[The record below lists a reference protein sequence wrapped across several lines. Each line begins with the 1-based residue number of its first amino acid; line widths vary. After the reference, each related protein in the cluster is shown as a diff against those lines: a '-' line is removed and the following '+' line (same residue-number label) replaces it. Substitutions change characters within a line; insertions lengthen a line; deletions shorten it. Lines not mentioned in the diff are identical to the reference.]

1 MIIQTTKDLDIKLPK
16 SKVNIIQN
24 ALVDF
29 YFKILQ
35 DKNKTYIIRWK
46 GQKYA
51 R

>member
-16 SKVNIIQN
+16 SNVNIIQN

-35 DKNKTYIIRWK
+35 DKNETYIIRWEREK
-46 GQKYA
+46 I
-51 R
+51 